1 MRQVLSVLL
10 CTWFIF
16 ALAACSKTHNE
27 QYSDSAFPG
36 GSAESTNS
44 QVPAESAPTLTL
56 PPSALPSEI
65 ALDETG
71 GNDSMKTGIIPI
83 HITVGSTTFTAT
95 LHDNETSQALV
106 AQLPL
111 TLRMNE
117 LNRLEKYYNLSEDL
131 PAPSAERPATIHA
144 GDIMIWSGN
153 TLVLFYQTFSN
164 SHGGYVLLGKVDD
177 PSNLAIALG
186 SDYVQVSWS
195 LAD

>member
-10 CTWFIF
+10 CTWLIF

-27 QYSDSAFPG
+27 QYSDSAFPS

-56 PPSALPSEI
+56 PPSALPSEN
-65 ALDETG
+65 ASDETG
-71 GNDSMKTGIIPI
+71 DNDSMKTGIIPI

-106 AQLPL
+106 AQFPL
-111 TLRMNE
+111 TFQMKE
-117 LNRLEKYYNLSEDL
+117 LNGLEKYYNLSEDL
-131 PAPSAERPATIHA
+131 PAQSTERPATIHA
-144 GDIMIWSGN
+144 GDIMSWSGN

-164 SHGGYVLLGKVDD
+164 SFGGYIPLGHVDD
-177 PSNLAIALG
+177 PSNLASALG
-186 SDYVQVSWS
+186 SGSVQVTWS